1 MKLYLL
7 SQDDNNDYD
16 TYDSI
21 VVCAESEED
30 ARTIAPNGE
39 LYVEEPNNIYT
50 TWAFKASSISCEE
63 IGIANENQ
71 QRGVIIAS
79 FNAG

>member
-7 SQDDNNDYD
+7 EQNQNGRYD
-16 TYDSI
+16 TYDSC
-21 VVCAESEED
+21 VVCAENEAD
-30 ARTIAPNGE
+30 AKTIHPSG
-39 LYVEEPNNIYT
+39 YPFVEGNPSSS
-50 TWAFKASSISCEE
+50 WAINSDSISCEE
-63 IGIANENQ
+63 IGEANENQ

>member
-7 SQDDNNDYD
+7 SQDDNNKYD

-30 ARTIAPNGE
+30 ARTIDPYGNPYSESVQYGS
-39 LYVEEPNNIYT
+39 
-50 TWAFKASSISCEE
+50 WAIKASSISCVQLGE
-63 IGIANENQ
+63 ANDKQ
-71 QRGVIIAS
+71 VRGVIIAS